1 VALLVDALRL
11 GCAVA
16 LPFALGLLLLWA
28 VGGERLPLGR
38 WERWAS
44 AWALG
49 WGALTLEMLGVGLAG
64 RGSWSPLVLLALWGG
79 TATLAV
85 GVRALS
91 GPLRPPRGPSGGDDL
106 VLGAP
111 SPAGHSGR
119 GRYLWLAAG
128 LLVVGQWATVA
139 LHAIAWPVN
148 DLDAWSIWAF
158 KARIFSMS
166 QGIPW
171 AYFGDASKLFSHP
184 DYPLLV
190 PLAETWIYGWLGRPD
205 DQAMM
210 VLFALSAAGTVAIT
224 AGALH
229 RVYGRVGALLGAAG
243 LLCVPFFVAR
253 GPTGDAD
260 VPLALYSAASMAYL
274 WRWLDG
280 PERRTKGLLALVL
293 CGVFGGLGAWT
304 KKEGLL
310 LCALTMPVVA
320 LAAWRRIDLGG
331 PAAPTMKARAAGR
344 AVGVFGLAAAAVAGP
359 WLLFVAVRRPLTRD
373 FLPFTVQ
380 TLVAHLDRLPVIAGF
395 VGLRLL
401 DVSRWNLIWV
411 GLAGAVV
418 LHRRAL
424 RRGGPLAYLLALL
437 CLQVAVDG
445 ALFVFSDW
453 QPYTLHLRTALDR
466 LLLHSL
472 PLAVMLLVALVV
484 GRPGQE
490 GPASG

>member
-1 VALLVDALRL
+1 MSLLVDALRL
-11 GCAVA
+11 GCAVG

-28 VGGERLPLGR
+28 AGGTRLPLGR
-38 WERWAS
+38 LERWAS

-49 WGALTLEMLGVGLAG
+49 WGALTLEMLGVGLA
-64 RGSWSPLVLLALWGG
+64 RWGSWSLPVLLALWGG

-85 GVRALS
+85 GLRALS
-91 GPLRPPRGPSGGDDL
+91 GPLKPLRGVVGGMR
-106 VLGAP
+106 VIGP
-111 SPAGHSGR
+111 PAGHSGW
-119 GRYLWLAAG
+119 GRYLGLVVG

-166 QGIPW
+166 QGIPL

-190 PLAETWIYGWLGRPD
+190 PLSETWIYGWLGRPD

-210 VLFALSAAGTVAIT
+210 AFFALSAAGTVVIT

-229 RVYGRVGALLGAAG
+229 RVYGRVGALVGAAG

-253 GPTGDAD
+253 GAAGDAD
-260 VPLALYSAASMAYL
+260 VPLALYSAASIAYL
-274 WRWLDG
+274 WRWLDR
-280 PERRTKGLLALVL
+280 PERRTNGLLALVL
-293 CGVFGGLGAWT
+293 CGVFGGLGVWT

-310 LCALTMPVVA
+310 LCALTVPVVA
-320 LAAWRRIDLGG
+320 LAAWQRVELGG
-331 PAAPTMKARAAGR
+331 RMAHIVKARAAGR
-344 AVGVFGLAAAAVAGP
+344 AVGVFGLAALGVAGP

-373 FLPFTVQ
+373 FLPFTVG

>member
-1 VALLVDALRL
+1 VDALRL
-11 GCAVA
+11 GCAVG
-16 LPFALGLLLLWA
+16 LPFALGLLLLWVA
-28 VGGERLPLGR
+28 GGTGLPLGR
-38 WERWAS
+38 LERWAS

-64 RGSWSPLVLLALWGG
+64 WGSWSRPVLLALWTC
-79 TATLAV
+79 TAALAV
-85 GVRALS
+85 GLRALR
-91 GPLRPPRGPSGGDDL
+91 GPLRPLGGVAGGTRVIGP
-106 VLGAP
+106 
-111 SPAGHSGR
+111 PAGRSGW
-119 GRYLWLAAG
+119 GRYLG
-128 LLVVGQWATVA
+128 LVVGLLLVGQWVTVA
-139 LHAIAWPVN
+139 LHALAWPVH

-158 KARIFSMS
+158 KARIFYMD

-171 AYFGDASKLFSHP
+171 AYFGDTSKLFSHP

-190 PLAETWIYGWLGRPD
+190 PLAETWIFSWLGRPD
-205 DQAMM
+205 DQAITAF
-210 VLFALSAAGTVAIT
+210 FALSAAGTVAIT
-224 AGALH
+224 AGAL
-229 RVYGRVGALLGAAG
+229 GRVHGQRGALVGAAG
-243 LLCVPFFVAR
+243 LLCAPLFLA
-253 GPTGDAD
+253 GGAAGDAD
-260 VPLALYSAASMAYL
+260 VPLALISAASMAYL

-280 PERRTKGLLALVL
+280 PERRADRLLALAL

-310 LCALTMPVVA
+310 LCALTVPVVA
-320 LAAWRRIDLGG
+320 LAAWRRVELGG

-380 TLVAHLDRLPVIAGF
+380 MLVAHLDRLPVIAGF

-411 GLAGAVV
+411 GLAGAVA
-418 LHRRAL
+418 LRRRAL
-424 RRGGPLAYLLALL
+424 RRGGSLAYLLALL

-490 GPASG
+490 RLASG

>member
-1 VALLVDALRL
+1 MALLVDALRL
-11 GCAVA
+11 GCAVG

-28 VGGERLPLGR
+28 AGGERLPLGR
-38 WERWAS
+38 LERWAS

-49 WGALTLEMLGVGLAG
+49 WGALTLEMLGVGLA
-64 RGSWSPLVLLALWGG
+64 RWGSWSLPVLLALWGG

-91 GPLRPPRGPSGGDDL
+91 GPLRPPRGVVGGMR
-106 VLGAP
+106 AISP
-111 SPAGHSGR
+111 PAGRSGW
-119 GRYLWLAAG
+119 GCYLR
-128 LLVVGQWATVA
+128 LVVGLLLLVGQWVTVA
-139 LHAIAWPVN
+139 LHALVWPVN

-158 KARIFSMS
+158 KARIFYMD

-210 VLFALSAAGTVAIT
+210 VLFALSTAGTVAIT

-260 VPLALYSAASMAYL
+260 VPLALISAASMAYL

-280 PERRTKGLLALVL
+280 RERRADGALALVL
-293 CGVFGGLGAWT
+293 CGVFSGLGAWT

-310 LCALTMPVVA
+310 LCALTVPVVA
-320 LAAWRRIDLGG
+320 LAAWRRGG
-331 PAAPTMKARAAGR
+331 LSGRVAPIVKARAAGR
-344 AVGVFGLAAAAVAGP
+344 AVGVFGLVAAAVAGP

-380 TLVAHLDRLPVIAGF
+380 TLVVHLDRLPVIAGF

-418 LHRRAL
+418 LRRRAL
-424 RRGGPLAYLLALL
+424 RGGPLAYLLALL

-453 QPYTLHLRTALDR
+453 QPYTLHLRAALDR

>member
-1 VALLVDALRL
+1 
-11 GCAVA
+11 
-16 LPFALGLLLLWA
+16 
-28 VGGERLPLGR
+28 
-38 WERWAS
+38 
-44 AWALG
+44 
-49 WGALTLEMLGVGLAG
+49 M
-64 RGSWSPLVLLALWGG
+64 
-79 TATLAV
+79 
-85 GVRALS
+85 
-91 GPLRPPRGPSGGDDL
+91 

-139 LHAIAWPVN
+139 LHAIAWPVK

-310 LCALTMPVVA
+310 LCALTVPVVA
-320 LAAWRRIDLGG
+320 LAAWRRGG
-331 PAAPTMKARAAGR
+331 LSGRVAPIVKAHAAGR

>member
-128 LLVVGQWATVA
+128 LVVGQWATVA

>member
-1 VALLVDALRL
+1 
-11 GCAVA
+11 
-16 LPFALGLLLLWA
+16 
-28 VGGERLPLGR
+28 
-38 WERWAS
+38 
-44 AWALG
+44 
-49 WGALTLEMLGVGLAG
+49 
-64 RGSWSPLVLLALWGG
+64 
-79 TATLAV
+79 
-85 GVRALS
+85 
-91 GPLRPPRGPSGGDDL
+91 L

-229 RVYGRVGALLGAAG
+229 RVYGRVGALLG
-243 LLCVPFFVAR
+243 
-253 GPTGDAD
+253 
-260 VPLALYSAASMAYL
+260 AASMAYL